1 MTGHRDPGPSRPK
14 RGTRDHAID
23 VAEPLTDLDA
33 ETLAHSIATQ
43 LAEHP
48 NGPEAA
54 DTLDRLAT
62 LTAARSAADA
72 HLARIIRRAL
82 TIHRRNSVTPP
93 ANTRSHD
100 NRPIRPRST
109 RRTRSR

>member
-1 MTGHRDPGPSRPK
+1 MNAT
-14 RGTRDHAID
+14 RGTVID
-23 VAEPLTDLDA
+23 PAEPLADLDA
-33 ETLAHSIATQ
+33 EILARSIADQ
-43 LAEHP
+43 LADHP
-48 NGPEAA
+48 NGSEAA

-93 ANTRSHD
+93 AETRSHD
-100 NRPIRPRST
+100 SRQHPRRTGKPRPR
-109 RRTRSR
+109 